1 MELQTKFYTRT
12 VKEVKIYQEVRTFII
27 MYTHKHIAQVYRK

>member
-12 VKEVKIYQEVRTFII
+12 VKEVTIHQEVRTFII
-27 MYTHKHIAQVYRK
+27 MYTHEHIAHVYRK